1 MELQPSPPL
10 GVPST
15 LTKSSPRTLPMNGTG
30 SIFDPIFTS
39 LEELQRKNPTSMREF
54 AELLLTKYADALI
67 GDGGSGGWRF
77 TSKVES
83 KHSSEEAPMAV
94 SLVFDCCHEADMPA
108 EIEQYNGTSDIC
120 RGVNTD
126 LPEEFLESNATCA
139 ALGSELAAVQKA
151 VENGQA
157 VDDDACAINV
167 LALTAAIRTVVLEQ
181 VPDSESLLRHAVIV
195 NVATHLFSAVYG
207 EVLEKAKA
215 VDPDGLKEL
224 ATICAEIEAV
234 AKTDERTQSETENMS
249 ALYKGAIQTKNGHF
263 DALLSRMSSEQE
275 GCHEEVPGTLK
286 RMYRVL
292 EKGVQR
298 KENNTN
304 GEFTLDISFACDLV
318 RGMLVC
324 RSFKVVAAILE
335 ALLALHKSGKI
346 VIVNLKNRFDVPSPG
361 GWADAMVNFYFVGDD
376 LRHICE
382 IQVVHEDL
390 LLARSGLGGHKIYN
404 KCRNA
409 AEVLE
414 FGVAISPANEELVLM
429 CDLFVGLHGSTWL
442 DPEHRRGWLETADLS
457 EWAGVRVGGSW
468 EAAGVEGRVV
478 ELDLSRRDIRALP
491 DPIGQLSSLKTLNL
505 QGNKLTGAIY
515 FQCICSTSKTF
526 VLRLTPC
533 LILSELPE
541 SIGDLSA
548 LESLDVNENELSG
561 RIYFWCICS
570 TAPPPPPDNQL
581 TS

>member
-10 GVPST
+10 GVPSSSV
-15 LTKSSPRTLPMNGTG
+15 KSSPRTLPMPGTG

-39 LEELQRKNPTSMREF
+39 LEELQGKNPTSMREF
-54 AELLLTKYADALI
+54 ARLLLTKYADAFV
-67 GDGGSGGWRF
+67 GDGGSDGWRF
-77 TSKVES
+77 TRKVES
-83 KHSSEEAPMAV
+83 KHSSEEAPMTV
-94 SLVFDCCHEADMPA
+94 SLVFECHEASMPH

-120 RGVNTD
+120 HGVNTD
-126 LPEEFLESNATCA
+126 LPEDFLESNATCA
-139 ALGSELAAVQKA
+139 ALGSNLAAVQKA

-157 VDDDACAINV
+157 VDDDVLTDACAINV
-167 LALTAAIRTVVLEQ
+167 LALTAAIRTVVLHQ
-181 VPDSESLLRHAVIV
+181 VPDSESLVRHANIV

-215 VDPDGLKEL
+215 VDPVGLKEL
-224 ATICAEIEAV
+224 VTVCAMIGAV
-234 AKTDERTQSETENMS
+234 AKTDECKQSETENML

-263 DALLSRMSSEQE
+263 DAFLSRMSSKQE
-275 GCHEEVPGTLK
+275 GCREEVPGTLK

-304 GEFTLDISFACDLV
+304 GKFALDISFACDLV

-361 GWADAMVNFYFVGDD
+361 GWADAMVNFYFVSDD

-390 LLARSGLGGHKIYN
+390 LLARRSLSGLGGHKIYN

-409 AEVLE
+409 TEVLE
-414 FGVAISPANEELVLM
+414 FAATLAPANDTLVSM
-429 CDLFVGLHGSTWL
+429 CDLFVGLHGSAWVS
-442 DPEHRRGWLETADLS
+442 DSHRRGWLETTDLRDW
-457 EWAGVRVGGSW
+457 EGVTVDD
-468 EAAGVEGRVV
+468 EGRVV
-478 ELDLSRRDIRALP
+478 ELDLSRRG
-491 DPIGQLSSLKTLNL
+491 IG
-505 QGNKLTGAIY
+505 G
-515 FQCICSTSKTF
+515 
-526 VLRLTPC
+526 
-533 LILSELPE
+533 
-541 SIGDLSA
+541 SI
-548 LESLDVNENELSG
+548 
-561 RIYFWCICS
+561 
-570 TAPPPPPDNQL
+570 
-581 TS
+581 

>member
-1 MELQPSPPL
+1 MASKWKKAAASDLLMELQPSPPL
-10 GVPST
+10 GVPSSSV
-15 LTKSSPRTLPMNGTG
+15 KNSPRKLPMNGTS

-39 LEELQRKNPTSMREF
+39 LEELQGKNPTSMREF
-54 AELLLTKYADALI
+54 AELLLTKYADDFL
-67 GDGGSGGWRF
+67 GDGGSDGWRF

-83 KHSSEEAPMAV
+83 KHSSEEAPMTV
-94 SLVFDCCHEADMPA
+94 SLVFECHEASMPP

-120 RGVNTD
+120 RGVNKN

-139 ALGSELAAVQKA
+139 ALGSKLAAVQKA

-157 VDDDACAINV
+157 VDEDACAINV
-167 LALTAAIRTVVLEQ
+167 LALTEAIRTVVLQQ
-181 VPDSESLLRHAVIV
+181 VPDEESLLRHANIV

-224 ATICAEIEAV
+224 ATVCAEIGAV
-234 AKTDERTQSETENMS
+234 AKTDERRQSETENMS
-249 ALYKGAIQTKNGHF
+249 ALYKGAIETKNGHF
-263 DALLSRMSSEQE
+263 DAFLSGMSSKQE
-275 GCHEEVPGTLK
+275 GCRGEVPGELK

-298 KENNTN
+298 KENNTH

-324 RSFKVVAAILE
+324 KSFKVVAAILE
-335 ALLALHKSGKI
+335 VLLALHKSGKI

-414 FGVAISPANEELVLM
+414 FGATLAPANERLVLM
-429 CDLFVGLHGSTWL
+429 CDLFVGLHGSAWA
-442 DPEHRRGWLETADLS
+442 DPEHRRGWLETANLH
-457 EWAGVRVGGSW
+457 EWAGVRVDD
-468 EAAGVEGRVV
+468 EGRVV
-478 ELDLSRRDIRALP
+478 ELNLSNRGIR
-491 DPIGQLSSLKTLNL
+491 GSL
-505 QGNKLTGAIY
+505 
-515 FQCICSTSKTF
+515 
-526 VLRLTPC
+526 
-533 LILSELPE
+533 
-541 SIGDLSA
+541 
-548 LESLDVNENELSG
+548 
-561 RIYFWCICS
+561 
-570 TAPPPPPDNQL
+570 
-581 TS
+581 